1 MGLKYIFSPLDID
14 TITPIIKMAR
24 KVNPWM
30 EHLKK
35 FRAANKGMNNKLIFA
50 AAKKTYKQSPKQIGG
65 SADVPMVMA
74 PAIVRT
80 RLAAGGSGGGGDV
93 SALSL
98 AGAPVWAGGK
108 KRSTKRRAKRS
119 AKKRSTKRSTK
130 RRGRGSKRST
140 KRSGGN
146 LDGNCNGLHCYN

>member
-65 SADVPMVMA
+65 G
-74 PAIVRT
+74 
-80 RLAAGGSGGGGDV
+80 L
-93 SALSL
+93 SALSPEAVSGMSSSGTGL
-98 AGAPVWAGGK
+98 QIKATQFSGGK
-108 KRSTKRRAKRS
+108 KS
-119 AKKRSTKRSTK
+119 K

-140 KRSGGN
+140 KKRSTKRSAKRR
-146 LDGNCNGLHCYN
+146 H

>member
-65 SADVPMVMA
+65 
-74 PAIVRT
+74 
-80 RLAAGGSGGGGDV
+80 L
-93 SALSL
+93 SALSPE
-98 AGAPVWAGGK
+98 AVSGMSSSGK
-108 KRSTKRRAKRS
+108 KS
-119 AKKRSTKRSTK
+119 K

-140 KRSGGN
+140 KRSAKRR
-146 LDGNCNGLHCYN
+146 H

>member
-65 SADVPMVMA
+65 
-74 PAIVRT
+74 
-80 RLAAGGSGGGGDV
+80 L
-93 SALSL
+93 SALSPEAVSGMSSSGTGL
-98 AGAPVWAGGK
+98 QIKATQFSGGK
-108 KRSTKRRAKRS
+108 KS
-119 AKKRSTKRSTK
+119 K

-140 KRSGGN
+140 KKRSTKRSAKRR
-146 LDGNCNGLHCYN
+146 H